1 MSPIR
6 TSSIGAFEKVLDDA
20 KRAIADVFTREKGYD
35 ADFRAEKLKAFRD
48 ACLKDY
54 TSGNATAD
62 LAEVARTKLEA
73 WRKKV
78 ER

>member
-1 MSPIR
+1 MGG
-6 TSSIGAFEKVLDDA
+6 SSIGEFERVLDTA
-20 KRAIADVFTREKGYD
+20 KRAISEVFPRENGYD

-48 ACLKDY
+48 ACLRDF